1 MNITDLT
8 VNERIL
14 LHLRNYLTQDI
25 QTSAVMGQTQ
35 GGISEGID
43 IRINHIPRAVKK
55 LLDDNYVEECL
66 AHVGGLKRKR
76 KVYILTESGMKK
88 SNDMLDSL
96 KEVEV
101 LVKFEDGKE
110 ELIKIM
116 DIPLSFNTN
125 ATLSE
130 IILSA
135 FSHGEVYESKLCIG
149 ADSALP
155 LISNL
160 DTILDIPTFY
170 GRKDI
175 IERLRSNIDGE
186 RTISVIGGIKG
197 IGKTSLV
204 RRTLA
209 DYDNKRNILWHT
221 AHEWDTLRSFL
232 ESMADLLGQSDKGD
246 VRRILRSSRD
256 MDPALAFTP
265 LANDLHG
272 LECIMVIDNIFN
284 LQKELMHLILMILK
298 DVGKFSNTHFILITR
313 DVKFLKRDLIPQPT
327 IDFITLDGLT
337 LKEARKMMD
346 MKEIELEISDEDL
359 DIIYG
364 ITNGH
369 PLAIK
374 LITLEFNEVSFDT
387 KGLTREE
394 FLMVKS
400 LKAFDSI
407 FQ

>member
-110 ELIKIM
+110 ELTKIM
-116 DIPLSFNTN
+116 DVPLSFNTN

-149 ADSALP
+149 ADSALS

-160 DTILDIPTFY
+160 DTI
-170 GRKDI
+170 
-175 IERLRSNIDGE
+175 
-186 RTISVIGGIKG
+186 
-197 IGKTSLV
+197 
-204 RRTLA
+204 
-209 DYDNKRNILWHT
+209 
-221 AHEWDTLRSFL
+221 
-232 ESMADLLGQSDKGD
+232 
-246 VRRILRSSRD
+246 
-256 MDPALAFTP
+256 
-265 LANDLHG
+265 
-272 LECIMVIDNIFN
+272 
-284 LQKELMHLILMILK
+284 
-298 DVGKFSNTHFILITR
+298 
-313 DVKFLKRDLIPQPT
+313 
-327 IDFITLDGLT
+327 
-337 LKEARKMMD
+337 
-346 MKEIELEISDEDL
+346 
-359 DIIYG
+359 
-364 ITNGH
+364 
-369 PLAIK
+369 
-374 LITLEFNEVSFDT
+374 
-387 KGLTREE
+387 
-394 FLMVKS
+394 
-400 LKAFDSI
+400 
-407 FQ
+407 